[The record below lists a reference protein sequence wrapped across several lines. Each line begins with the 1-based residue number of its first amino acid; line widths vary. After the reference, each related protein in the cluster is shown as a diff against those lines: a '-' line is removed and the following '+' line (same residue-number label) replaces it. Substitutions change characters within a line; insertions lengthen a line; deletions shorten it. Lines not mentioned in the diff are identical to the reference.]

1 MSRRPD
7 KLVAYESVLARHPA
21 TDPWRHTAGA
31 EPSYEPDYDL
41 LGELLTQPV
50 RGGEASESGAFAKGI
65 DAWIAHELRRAGFG
79 ADEVWPR
86 ANQPRVLPR
95 DVAVL
100 LDKLPK
106 SLADEM
112 RARVSAMPAVTPADA
127 VILGRAYDKQVDVVI
142 SRWERGP
149 ELLVSTKAQVS
160 SFGKNLPNRFE
171 EAYGDAGN
179 LRGRYPL
186 AAVGFLFVQR
196 STILDTEPEAFER
209 TIDMIRKL
217 RAGMGGASG
226 SGTGADS
233 GGYTATAL
241 VLVEWDEDITGL
253 AGGADPEQAGWAGV
267 RVRRDA
273 VPADV
278 APPQFFTTL
287 IRHIT
292 AVTPVVHHVRV
303 RELLERR
310 NLPVTEADAD
320 LLTAEV
326 NAATDPA
333 TKQTE
338 PAGPLM
344 IDVPLFPDL

>member
-7 KLVAYESVLARHPA
+7 KLVAYEPVLARHPP

-31 EPSYEPDYDL
+31 RPCYTPDYGL

-86 ANQPRVLPR
+86 ASQPRVLPR

-106 SLADEM
+106 ALADEV
-112 RARVSAMPAVTPADA
+112 RARVGAMPAVTPADA

-149 ELLVSTKAQVS
+149 ELLISTKAQVS

-196 STILDTEPEAFER
+196 STILDTEPDTFER

-217 RAGMGGASG
+217 RAGAGVPGGVG
-226 SGTGADS
+226 VGADS

-241 VLVEWDEDITGL
+241 VLVEWDDIADGPAAGPAL
-253 AGGADPEQAGWAGV
+253 APSGV
-267 RVRRDA
+267 RVRHDV

-278 APPQFFTTL
+278 AAPQFFTTL

-310 NLPVTEADAD
+310 NLPVAEADAD
-320 LLTAEV
+320 ALTAEA
-326 NAATDPA
+326 NTAAGTDPA
-333 TKQTE
+333 TRATE
-338 PAGPLM
+338 PTGPLM

>member
-7 KLVAYESVLARHPA
+7 KLVAYEPVLARHPT

-31 EPSYEPDYDL
+31 EPSYEPGYDL

-50 RGGEASESGAFAKGI
+50 RCGEASESGAFAKGI

-86 ANQPRVLPR
+86 ANQARVLPR

-106 SLADEM
+106 SLADEV

-171 EAYGDAGN
+171 
-179 LRGRYPL
+179 
-186 AAVGFLFVQR
+186 
-196 STILDTEPEAFER
+196 
-209 TIDMIRKL
+209 
-217 RAGMGGASG
+217 
-226 SGTGADS
+226 
-233 GGYTATAL
+233 
-241 VLVEWDEDITGL
+241 
-253 AGGADPEQAGWAGV
+253 
-267 RVRRDA
+267 
-273 VPADV
+273 
-278 APPQFFTTL
+278 
-287 IRHIT
+287 
-292 AVTPVVHHVRV
+292 
-303 RELLERR
+303 
-310 NLPVTEADAD
+310 
-320 LLTAEV
+320 
-326 NAATDPA
+326 
-333 TKQTE
+333 
-338 PAGPLM
+338 
-344 IDVPLFPDL
+344 